1 MKEKKHSNIK
11 LPPSPS
17 GRGQKKKNY
26 TFKESLGEGFRLSKF
41 WIFLGLWL
49 AVFGLWSAS
58 FAAARTPLTA
68 NLNLN
73 TIMAAPQ
80 FSNSIQLILS
90 LAMISLIPF
99 FLVSVTAFLRIII
112 VFGLLRTAIGTQQVP
127 PNSVMVGLAM
137 FMTVFVMAPV
147 WKDVN
152 TNALIP
158 YNQGKIS
165 QAKAIE
171 TGLKPLQKFML
182 KQTREKDLGLF
193 VLFARIEKPKTAD
206 QVPLY
211 VLIPAFMISEL
222 KTSFQIGFLLFI
234 PFIIIDLTVS
244 NILLSL
250 GMFMLS
256 PVMVS
261 LPFKILLFVLV
272 DGWNLICRGL
282 LMSFR

>member
-1 MKEKKHSNIK
+1 MSK
-11 LPPSPS
+11 
-17 GRGQKKKNY
+17 
-26 TFKESLGEGFRLSKF
+26 TRL
-41 WIFLGLWL
+41 WIFLGLWSV
-49 AVFGLWSAS
+49 VFSLWSAGI
-58 FAAARTPLTA
+58 AAARTPLSA
-68 NLNLN
+68 NINLNAL
-73 TIMAAPQ
+73 TASPQ

-90 LAMISLIPF
+90 LAVISLVPF

-112 VFGLLRTAIGTQQVP
+112 VFALLRTAIGTQQVP
-127 PNSVMVGLAM
+127 PNTVMVGLAI
-137 FMTVFVMAPV
+137 FMTIFVMSPV

-152 TNALIP
+152 SNALIP
-158 YNQGKIS
+158 YNQGKMS
-165 QAKAIE
+165 QGKAIE
-171 TGLKPLQKFML
+171 TALKPLQKFML

-193 VLFARIEKPKTAD
+193 VQFARIEKPKTAD

-211 VLIPAFMISEL
+211 ILIPAFMISEL

-261 LPFKILLFVLV
+261 MPFKILLFVLV

-282 LMSFR
+282 LMSFK